1 MFPYLHVFDHVF
13 NVIAFRL
20 SSWNQ
25 QIEIHYFGDY

>member
-13 NVIAFRL
+13 NFIAFQL

-25 QIEIHYFGDY
+25 QIETRYFNN